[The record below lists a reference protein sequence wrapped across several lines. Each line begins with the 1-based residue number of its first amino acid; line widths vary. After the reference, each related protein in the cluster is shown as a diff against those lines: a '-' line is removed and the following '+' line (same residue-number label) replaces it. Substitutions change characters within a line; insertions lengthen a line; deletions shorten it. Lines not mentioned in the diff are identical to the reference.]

1 MNSDSGGGT
10 TRMEPPKYQLPYLQR
25 GLEEAGSIYDQER
38 GGNNIAP
45 LAPETTQAWDATAA
59 RATNGS
65 PLTSAAQGLATKTI
79 EGGFLGANPYLDAT
93 FDRAALQ
100 TQNQLASQFAG
111 SGRNIDA
118 SRNLRSQELNDLAT
132 GIYGGAYDSERN
144 RMQDAMGAANSLAN
158 QDYVDLGQLAQVG
171 AGREGFNQEQL
182 DAGGLA
188 LDRYLGR
195 VSGNMG
201 QNTYASM
208 ARNRAAGA
216 VGGAMLGSQ
225 AGNQFGSYMGGNSS
239 LYGWGG
245 AALGALAGG
254 WG

>member
-1 MNSDSGGGT
+1 MDGGSSGGT

-45 LAPETTQAWDATAA
+45 IAQETEDAWTAAAA
-59 RATNGS
+59 RARGGS
-65 PLTSAAQGLATKTI
+65 PLTTAAQGLATKTI
-79 EGGFLGANPYLDAT
+79 EGGFLGSNPHLDAT
-93 FDRAALQ
+93 FERAALQ

-132 GIYGGAYDSERN
+132 GIYGGAYDAERN
-144 RMQDAMGAANSLAN
+144 RMQDAMGAAAPLAN

-171 AGREGFNQEQL
+171 AGREGYAQEQL

-195 VSGNMG
+195 VQGNMG

-216 VGGAMLGSQ
+216 VGGAMLGYG
-225 AGNQFGSYMGGNSS
+225 AGSQFGSYMGGNQNV
-239 LYGWGG
+239 WGG
-245 AALGALAGG
+245 LGALAGG
-254 WG
+254 ALGGWG